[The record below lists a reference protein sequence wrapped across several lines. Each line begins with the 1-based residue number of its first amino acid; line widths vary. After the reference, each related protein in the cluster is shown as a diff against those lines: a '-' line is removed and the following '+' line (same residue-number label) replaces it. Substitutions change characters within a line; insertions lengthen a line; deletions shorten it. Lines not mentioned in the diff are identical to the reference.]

1 MNSEIKT
8 GLIFGIIIASGLG
21 VVGVIFLSLDQEV
34 QSSTVFTD
42 MGSLS
47 EINKSGFKKAP
58 KIVGIANYLNITPE
72 ELSKEIE
79 GKVILYDIWTY
90 SWMEDH
96 YLWNT
101 LAMTLQITTFYM

>member
-1 MNSEIKT
+1 M
-8 GLIFGIIIASGLG
+8 IFGIVIASGLG
-21 VVGVIFLSLDQEV
+21 VVGAIFLSLDQEV

-58 KIVGIANYLNITPE
+58 KIVGITNYLNITSE

-79 GKVILYDIWTY
+79 GKGILYDIWTY
-90 SWMEDH
+90 RCI
-96 YLWNT
+96 NCIRT
-101 LAMTLQITTFYM
+101 LPYITA